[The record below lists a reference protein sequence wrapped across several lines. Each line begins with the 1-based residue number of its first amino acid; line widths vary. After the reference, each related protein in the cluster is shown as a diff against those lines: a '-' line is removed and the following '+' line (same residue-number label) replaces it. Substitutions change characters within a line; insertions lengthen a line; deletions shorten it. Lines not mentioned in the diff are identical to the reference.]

1 VSHIGSIG
9 LAGNLTS
16 YAMTLPAGLANN
28 DVLVLGVAHSST
40 VTVSSIS
47 KTAITTGQV
56 VEGGLVVDYYAVL
69 LQATD
74 SSTTFTVAMSG
85 AASKT
90 AVAGDIF
97 RGNDTTT
104 PATFVTRHAQDT
116 VRQSPSVTPTATS
129 DIWAFCAERTAT
141 GTTTSFTAP
150 AGITKTQD
158 QVNTST
164 APDNAVCGYA
174 TGVVGGDGRP
184 VRLDRQRRCHQRP
197 RSRHHRDHQP
207 RQARPRPARCCSR
220 RPTVR
225 GCRSCPCSSSTASGT
240 WQHRHLLE
248 HPMTQPPQPD
258 PAVPRGAGRGGRGI
272 HGRRDPGRHG
282 AGAGRP
288 RRAGR
293 EGAGGRGDNRR
304 PPRAGSRS

>member
-90 AVAGDIF
+90 AVADIF

-174 TGVVGGDGRP
+174 TAVAAGTVGPYDWTVNGGVTTAREVGITAIINPAGASPTRTMLFKKADGTWVP
-184 VRLDRQRRCHQRP
+184 VVSMQFLD
-197 RSRHHRDHQP
+197 S
-207 RQARPRPARCCSR
+207 
-220 RPTVR
+220 
-225 GCRSCPCSSSTASGT
+225 SGT
-240 WQHRHLLE
+240 WQPVTSWSTL
-248 HPMTQPPQPD
+248 
-258 PAVPRGAGRGGRGI
+258 
-272 HGRRDPGRHG
+272 
-282 AGAGRP
+282 
-288 RRAGR
+288 
-293 EGAGGRGDNRR
+293 
-304 PPRAGSRS
+304 